1 VSNPSVILFS
11 DGAAAR
17 VLLQKTESVLAEF
30 PGIRVRN
37 VNKSSSVVSNGGRR
51 RSGPPCIGIYATS
64 SPGRIAGLLAQ
75 MEPNPLIVVPVAKK
89 AVDGLRLLQAAAAAG
104 AATVALGEAGA
115 RNAALLA
122 VSMFA
127 ANGAEKLRVSLDEF
141 RGRQTSTVL
150 KTRLPAV

>member
-11 DGAAAR
+11 DGPAAR

-37 VNKSSSVVSNGGRR
+37 VNKSAAEVSNAVWR

-64 SPGRIAGLLAQ
+64 RPGRIAGLLAQ

-89 AVDGLRLLQAAAAAG
+89 AADGLRHLQAAAAAG

-122 VSMFA
+122 VAMFA
-127 ANGAEKLRVSLDEF
+127 ANGAENLRVLLNDF
-141 RGRQTSTVL
+141 RARQTATVV
-150 KTRLPAV
+150 KTRLPPV